1 MNKSD
6 YSKYKDSKPA
16 DTLYKI
22 QGILHDMGLTV
33 MHKWVDNEYD
43 GCYSNR
49 VSIYPTQLGT
59 NGKGTD
65 PAYALTSG
73 YAELM
78 ERIQNNIINTCIL
91 SQEDDE
97 FEGFSRFPDEK
108 QVPIETI
115 VRDNNSFI
123 NHVFEELG
131 YTDELDKIYM
141 LKGFCNICGEKNDY
155 ECSCIPFADV
165 DNNRVVYLPH
175 RLLFAIYGSNGMAA
189 GNTMEEALVQSL
201 SEIFERYAGTKI
213 AMEHIC
219 PPTVPRSYIKT
230 IPLLDNIISQIE
242 SDGNYKVIVKDCSLG
257 RGLPVVAI
265 VIINKKT
272 GTFGVKFA
280 SHPTFSVALERTLTE
295 AFQGRRLEQFTR
307 ISHVGLD
314 DQIRSRDNMLN
325 TMKMGEGAYPKE
337 LLIGTPDYEFTPFEE
352 SECKSNAEMLKRM
365 IGFIHQEGYQ
375 LLIHDSSYLGFHTY
389 VAIVPGMSEI
399 YPIDQLR
406 FRELRTYGKVYETMG
421 HLHDLSEEEI
431 KRIVRY
437 MTFKRASVI
446 ENRIAWICARP
457 FNNKFPG
464 GDAGFMHMMA
474 CCQYALGNYAAA
486 EAEAARVYAYYDKV
500 GTEEEKDFYRCF
512 RAYIHHR
519 AIGLE
524 ADDCNQVIK
533 ELFKEDVAEKV
544 VDALSDPKQTLA
556 KMYPTMNCYDCE
568 HCETNERGMCMYPHI
583 SEITRKI
590 KTALKTNIPDQGEL
604 LENLQDYMA

>member
-6 YSKYKDSKPA
+6 YSKYKDSKPS

-22 QGILHDMGLTV
+22 QNILHDMGLTV

-43 GCYSNR
+43 GCFSNR
-49 VSIYPTQLGT
+49 VYLYPTQLGT

-115 VRDNNSFI
+115 VRDNNSFM

-131 YTDELDKIYM
+131 YKEEIDKIYM

-155 ECSCIPFADV
+155 ECSCIPFADP

-201 SEIFERYAGTKI
+201 SEIFERYAGNKI

-230 IPLLDNIISQIE
+230 IPLLDNIINQIE

-272 GTFGVKFA
+272 GTFGVKYA

-352 SECKSNAEMLKRM
+352 SDCKSNAEMLKRM

-457 FNNKFPG
+457 FNTKFPG
-464 GDAGFMHMMA
+464 GHAGSMLMRA

-486 EAEAARVYAYYDKV
+486 EAETATVYAYYDKV
-500 GTEEEKDFYRCF
+500 GSEEEKDFYRCF
-512 RAYIHHR
+512 NSYMHHR
-519 AIGLE
+519 AIGLD
-524 ADDCNQVIK
+524 ADDCNQIIK
-533 ELFKEDVAEKV
+533 ELFKDDVAEKV
-544 VDALSDPKQTLA
+544 VDILSDPKQTLA

-568 HCETNERGMCMYPHI
+568 HCETNERGMCQYPQI

-590 KTALKTNIPDQGEL
+590 KTALKTNIPDQSEL
-604 LENLQDYMA
+604 LEKLQDYMA